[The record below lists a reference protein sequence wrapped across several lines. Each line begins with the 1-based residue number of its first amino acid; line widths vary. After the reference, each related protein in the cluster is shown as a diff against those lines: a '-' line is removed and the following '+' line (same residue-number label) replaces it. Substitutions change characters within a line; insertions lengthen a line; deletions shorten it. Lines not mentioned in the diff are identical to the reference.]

1 MYARSVINTK
11 GFSRSSDAYSL
22 TVGVGVKNPT
32 HDIKLTDLNGIEAGL
47 ILSNRSGRQDPRG
60 MSISSMPRTA
70 LQMSQGNGGY
80 DDMLPPFVTEVQSTW
95 IGGRA
100 QDTFSN
106 DRTRFYDSF
115 RIDTTKEF
123 PVCGPK
129 ALAQTGIDTAGS
141 VAVGDGVTYSNYAS
155 LA

>member
-11 GFSRSSDAYSL
+11 GSSRSSDAYSL
-22 TVGVGVKNPT
+22 TAGVGVKNPT
-32 HDIKLTDLNGIEAGL
+32 HDIKLTDLNGVEAGL

-106 DRTRFYDSF
+106 DRTRFAPTAWTPRKSFLLRPQSF
-115 RIDTTKEF
+115 RADRIDSKLLRLDM
-123 PVCGPK
+123 G
-129 ALAQTGIDTAGS
+129 
-141 VAVGDGVTYSNYAS
+141 GDIR
-155 LA
+155 